1 MIEAVVFDVDGVLID
16 SVPSAHRVKTRLLK
30 EYGVDLEKIP
40 DPHGEQHK
48 GSSSK
53 VLLDAVQE
61 HAGLAIDHKEFS
73 AKASKAIYQDLTDSN
88 ICADPG
94 LCHFLNELK
103 ENDIKLAIASSG
115 VRRSVENKLKILGIR
130 DFFQVVI
137 TANDVT
143 AHKPDPESYLAAMD
157 NLVVDPGKTIVFEDS
172 LAGITAGRAAGATVI
187 GFTQYNDDK
196 PSLKGTALTID
207 NWGEIS
213 LAKLN
218 LLNKDLL

>member
-1 MIEAVVFDVDGVLID
+1 MVEAVIFDVDGVLIN
-16 SVPSAHRVKTRLLK
+16 SVPSAHRVKTWLLK

-61 HAGLAIDHKEFS
+61 HAGLTIDHKEFS
-73 AKASKAIYQDLTDSN
+73 AKASMAIHQDLIDSN

-94 LCHFLNELK
+94 LCRLLKELK
-103 ENDIKLAIASSG
+103 GSGIKLAIASSG
-115 VRRSVENKLKILGIR
+115 VRTSVENKLKILGIK
-130 DFFQVVI
+130 DYFQVVI

-157 NLVVDPGKTIVFEDS
+157 NLAANPGKTIVFEDS
-172 LAGITAGRAAGATVI
+172 LAGITAGRSAGAIVI
-187 GFTQYNDDK
+187 GFIQYNEDK
-196 PSLKGTALTID
+196 SPLQGAALTID
-207 NWGEIS
+207 SWNDIDS
-213 LAKLN
+213 QKLQQLIN
-218 LLNKDLL
+218 TES